1 MVTKKQTRPKAK
13 TNKPIIVDFS
23 EGFRDNFIEY
33 GIHVITERALPKV
46 EDGLKPVQ
54 RRSLYVFFINKAFS
68 TAKTV
73 KSGEIVGEVMGKY
86 HPHGDTS
93 IYEAIVNMAH
103 SWNMFPLIK
112 GKGNFGNI
120 KGLSAAH
127 SRYTEAKLSPYGD
140 TFVSDLSNKIVP
152 FVNNYSETRTEPTVL
167 PAKLPFLL
175 IAGTDGLAVG
185 MSSNIPT
192 HNPAEAINATI
203 AYLKNPKI
211 TYDQLIKIL
220 PGPDF
225 TGGGEIINKKD
236 MADIYK
242 NGFGKIVMRGR
253 VEIEQNNIIVKEV
266 PDTLMGRTD
275 TLLNE
280 IADLILKKKLPD
292 AIKVEDFTNKNGI
305 AITIKYKRGT
315 NMKNAAN
322 ILFAKTKLQD
332 TIRYNFLALSN
343 NVPKVMPLKTYLQ
356 EYVAFQQ
363 KILKNKLKDEIDKKS
378 TRLDFVNA
386 LLVAFPNIEVIVD
399 IVRHAKSQQDMVNAL
414 TKGKITNIDWDLKKH
429 ATIASKFS
437 FTEYQADKI
446 LSTPLKRLS
455 RLDVLALEKEKSEL
469 EKQISINYDIL
480 NSKIKF
486 KNLLIK
492 QHEYYLNKLD
502 LPKRRTEIKNVE
514 IEKIS
519 IESKINDMFLTVDKF
534 GYLKQTLEKQPDD
547 ALNVYKNIL
556 KSNDQIGFFTSFGN
570 FYKLKLEDIKQSNVK
585 DKGDTL
591 ATLSGMD
598 IKEHALI
605 QNNGDV
611 LSFEDI
617 NKNNPFIIQVSKFGL
632 GKKVSSKDFV
642 SSRKKTV
649 GTKLKDN
656 DELIYS
662 KILEKETSYLI
673 FVSNNNKI
681 KKISINDVNQYGK
694 ASNGS
699 QLSKPYENDSI
710 KSVYQAKSN
719 KDIIMI
725 NDQKYKVGDF
735 RVSKP
740 NHVMKDIY

>member
-1 MVTKKQTRPKAK
+1 MATENQTRTK

-54 RRSLYVFFINKAFS
+54 RRSLYVFFINKALS

-86 HPHGDTS
+86 HPHGDSS

-103 SWNMFPLIK
+103 SWNMFPLVE

-120 KGLSAAH
+120 KGLPAAH
-127 SRYTEAKLSPYGD
+127 SRYTEAKLSQYGD
-140 TFVSDLSNKIVP
+140 TFVSDLSDKIVP
-152 FVNNYSETRTEPTVL
+152 FVNNYSDTRKEPTIL

-192 HNPAEAINATI
+192 HNPIEAINATI

-211 TYDQLIKIL
+211 SYEQLLKIL

-236 MADIYK
+236 MANIYK
-242 NGFGKIVMRGR
+242 NGFGKIIMRGR
-253 VEIEQNNIIVKEV
+253 VEVEQNNIIVKEV
-266 PDTLMGRTD
+266 PETLMGRTD
-275 TLLNE
+275 NLLNE

-315 NMKNAAN
+315 DMKNAVN

-343 NVPKVMPLKTYLQ
+343 NVPKIMPLKTYLQ

-363 KILKNKLKDEIDKKS
+363 KILKNKLNDDINKKT
-378 TRLDFVNA
+378 TRLEFVDA
-386 LLVAFPNIEVIVD
+386 LLLAFPNIEVIVD
-399 IVRHAKSQQDMVNAL
+399 IVRHAKKQQDMVDAL
-414 TKGKITNIDWDLKKH
+414 TKGKTTNIDWDLKKH

-455 RLDVLALEKEKSEL
+455 RLDVLALEKEKNEL
-469 EKQISINYDIL
+469 EKQISINRDIL
-480 NSKIKF
+480 SSKIKF

-492 QHEYYLNKLD
+492 QHEYYLKTLD
-502 LPKRRTEIKNVE
+502 LPKRRTEIKDVN
-514 IEKIS
+514 IEKIP
-519 IESKINDMFLTVDKF
+519 IENKISDMFLTVDKF
-534 GYLKQTLEKQPDD
+534 GYLKQTLEEQQAN
-547 ALNVYKNIL
+547 ALNVYTSIL
-556 KSNDQIGFFTSFGN
+556 KSNDQVGFFTSFGN
-570 FYKLKLEDIKQSNVK
+570 FYKLKLEDIKQSNTK

-605 QNNGDV
+605 STAGDIISFGDV
-611 LSFEDI
+611 NE
-617 NKNNPFIIQVSKFGL
+617 NNPFIVQVSKLGL
-632 GKKVSSKDFV
+632 AKKVESKEFI

-649 GTKLKDN
+649 GTKLKED

-662 KILEKETSYLI
+662 KILDKDTKYLL
-673 FVSNNNKI
+673 FVSHNNKV
-681 KKISINDVNQYGK
+681 KKVSIEDLKQYGK

-699 QLSKPYENDSI
+699 QLSKPYADDYI
-710 KSVYQAKSN
+710 KDIYQIKNN
-719 KDIIMI
+719 KDTFFI
-725 NDQKYKVGDF
+725 NNEEHKAGDV
-735 RVSKP
+735 RLSKP
-740 NHVMKDIY
+740 SHVMKDMF